1 MSTDAPLPGPAP
13 DEPFEEEAETGGEYW
28 DELGLADGWERLCS
42 PVTRRVL
49 ALALGALS
57 AAAAYDTAVFGD
69 EPFDPADGRGVG
81 FLARLPRCTDRLGR
95 DFRALLAPAADGLLD
110 DVRGGRIPLGRN
122 PAEGLLMHLMIEEA
136 RAIHYRAVTDT
147 GFRAGCGL
155 TDGDLEDPGQFDW
168 SGLHQLLF
176 MEDDLLSLYGGIA
189 LSPASGPSPTLS
201 TSADG
206 WAYHYGF
213 LPFRPSVQPA
223 GPQRTAEEPVLLSPV
238 EGEAWVALNERE
250 QDHRRGPR
258 ADLLSPTGA
267 RLWAGVAEELS
278 ECAYYQALEW
288 TDAPYVPLVPDDEDP
303 EDIVFMRL
311 PRCADRQNQAF
322 RLQVAR
328 AFADLAADVRAGEL
342 PVPRTHGEDLALMI
356 ASHRAA
362 DRAESAQAMA
372 GDPFDDDTD
381 DEDWYGIPLH
391 AFARLAPSEFDYS
404 LMDETLT
411 AAAEAYLLWGESTG
425 FEHPEHEVNQ
435 KVSREDLRPEKWFDT
450 FANVHPRPA
459 GRGYPKKFLDRLSA
473 DAQDGL
479 RLLALQQEIAD
490 ARRQDDGPQPED
502 LDRAP
507 QDCGCGSPCCPGPG
521 PWHGPGG
528 ASAFEQR
535 AAGSVRARTP
545 FIAAVRQRVLTE
557 LGSVLHKKTRHAQLL
572 DIQEP
577 FNTTGCLV
585 LSDYTTTA
593 LAQLREI
600 LPGVD
605 TPGCHVRLGVCWA
618 GPGGRHEE
626 AQWYCVDVMG
636 VEEHSAGPRDEPWL
650 RVAAHEILQA
660 GMSLADIIAVR
671 RADPST
677 PLSPLPA

>member
-1 MSTDAPLPGPAP
+1 MSTDALPGPAP
-13 DEPFEEEAETGGEYW
+13 DEPFEREAGTGGEDW
-28 DELGLADGWERLCS
+28 DELGIAEGWARTCS

-49 ALALGALS
+49 ALALGALR

-69 EPFDPADGRGVG
+69 EPFDPADGRGAG
-81 FLARLPRCTDRLGR
+81 FLARLPRCTGLLGR

-147 GFRAGCGL
+147 GFRAECGL
-155 TDGDLEDPGQFDW
+155 TEGDLEDPGQFDW
-168 SGLHQLLF
+168 SELRRLLF
-176 MEDDLLSLYGGIA
+176 VEDDLLSLYGGVA
-189 LSPASGPSPTLS
+189 LSPAGGPSPSLT

-206 WAYHYGF
+206 WSYHYGF
-213 LPFRPSVQPA
+213 LPFRSSVQPA
-223 GPQRTAEEPVLLSPV
+223 EHQRAAEVPVLLSPV
-238 EGEAWVALNERE
+238 EGRPWAALNEQE
-250 QDHRRGPR
+250 QDRRRGPQ
-258 ADLLSPTGA
+258 ADLLSPAGA

-278 ECAYYQALEW
+278 SCAYYQALEW

-322 RLQVAR
+322 RLQMAR
-328 AFADLAADVRAGEL
+328 AFADLAADVRAGAL
-342 PVPRTHGEDLALMI
+342 PVPRTHGEDLALLI
-356 ASHRAA
+356 TCNRAA
-362 DRAESAQAMA
+362 YRAESAQDMA
-372 GDPFDDDTD
+372 EDLFDDDP
-381 DEDWYGIPLH
+381 DEDWYGIPLY

-411 AAAEAYLLWGESTG
+411 DAAEAYLLWGDSTG
-425 FEHPEHEVNQ
+425 FEHPEHEVN
-435 KVSREDLRPEKWFDT
+435 KKMCRGDLRPETWFDT

-459 GRGYPKKFLDRLSA
+459 GRSYPKEFLDRLPA
-473 DAQDGL
+473 DAQEAL

-502 LDRAP
+502 LDRAS
-507 QDCGCGSPCCPGPG
+507 QDCGCGSPCCPGTG

-528 ASAFEQR
+528 AFAFEQR
-535 AAGSVRARTP
+535 AVGSVRARTP
-545 FIAAVRQRVLTE
+545 FITAVRQTVLTE
-557 LGSVLHKKTRHAQLL
+557 LGSVLYKQSGHAQLL
-572 DIQEP
+572 DAEEP
-577 FNTTGCLV
+577 FKTTGCLV
-585 LSDYTTTA
+585 LSDHATTA
-593 LAQLREI
+593 LAQLREV

-605 TPGCHVRLGVCWA
+605 TPGHRVRLGVCWA
-618 GPGGRHEE
+618 GPGGRHEK

-650 RVAAHEILQA
+650 RVSAHEILQA
-660 GMSLADIIAVR
+660 GMALADIIAVR
-671 RADPST
+671 RADPTT